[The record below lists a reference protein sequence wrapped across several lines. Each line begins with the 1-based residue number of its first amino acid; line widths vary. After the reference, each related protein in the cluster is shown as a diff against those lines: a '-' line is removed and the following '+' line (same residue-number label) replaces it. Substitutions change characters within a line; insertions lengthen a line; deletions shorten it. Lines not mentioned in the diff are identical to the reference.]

1 MSKVVYALL
10 LVPVLAS
17 VWLMLPVPPQ
27 PATTH
32 HLSIEASQYEF
43 TPGRIEVAQGDEV
56 IITLTASD
64 VVHGLYLDGY
74 GIAQRVEP
82 GISQQI
88 RFTADQPGK
97 FRYRCLVSC
106 GTLHPFMLGEL
117 VVTSNVPFRQAVA
130 LLLLA
135 VTGAI
140 AYFVRF
146 RRDTHEP
153 FAQTAVA

>member
-1 MSKVVYALL
+1 MARRLYALL
-10 LVPVLAS
+10 IAPVLAS
-17 VWLMLPVPPQ
+17 VWLLLPAPPQ
-27 PATTH
+27 AATTH
-32 HLSIEASQYEF
+32 HISIEASQYEF
-43 TPGRIEVAQGDEV
+43 APGRIEVAQGDEV

-74 GIAQRVEP
+74 DIQQRVEP
-82 GISQQI
+82 GVTQQI

-117 VVTSNVPFRQAVA
+117 VVNSNTPFRQAVA
-130 LLLLA
+130 VLLLA
-135 VTGAI
+135 ATGTT

-146 RRDTHEP
+146 RRNNHEP
-153 FAQTAVA
+153 SSQTSIA